1 MSPRNPVSVEPTA
14 RVDAL
19 SSDLDGYLRYFEN
32 LDLFTGPSV
41 HFHMKTLGVLQQ
53 CGNAAAAAAED
64 RFAEYLYAT
73 LTAWGLH
80 RMGKTATKLLSFSDF
95 AGSLREA
102 APALRG
108 VQNYRLLDLRP
119 EQLHNVVEAVWRLIH
134 QLKLSVSETKL
145 VVNSKALHHLLPE
158 LVPPIDREYTLT
170 FFYGHK
176 NLTRGDERT
185 FKEIFPL
192 FHRLGT
198 RCADSIRRNVGRGFS
213 TSETKVIDNAIVG
226 FVAKTLKG

>member
-1 MSPRNPVSVEPTA
+1 MPQRSRAPVDATA

-19 SSDLDGYLRYFEN
+19 SSDLDGYLRYFEG

-41 HFHMKTLGVLQQ
+41 HFHMRTLEVLHQ
-53 CGNAAAAAAED
+53 CGTAADAALDE

-80 RMGKTATKLLSFSDF
+80 RMGKTATKLLSFTEF
-95 AGSLREA
+95 AGSLRGA
-102 APALRG
+102 APAVREL
-108 VQNYRLLDLRP
+108 QDYRLLDLLP
-119 EQLHNVVEAVWRLIH
+119 DQVGSVTQEAWQVLDL
-134 QLKLSVSETKL
+134 LKLSASETKL
-145 VVNSKALHHLLPE
+145 ITNSKALHHLLPA
-158 LVPPIDREYTLT
+158 LVPPIDREYTLR

-176 NLTRGDERT
+176 NLTRGEERT

-198 RCADSIRRNVGRGFS
+198 RCSDSIRRNVGRGFS
-213 TSETKVIDNAIVG
+213 TSETKVIDNAVVG
-226 FVAKTLKG
+226 FVAKRLKS